1 MYVFCLEIPLTKF
14 THCEGVII
22 HVTRTE
28 IWHELNRS
36 VQIVM
41 EINAHVTA
49 GEK

>member
-1 MYVFCLEIPLTKF
+1 MSLAKF
-14 THCEGVII
+14 THCQGVII
-22 HVTRTE
+22 HVTKINT
-28 IWHELNRS
+28 WHELNRL